1 MQMRASNADGF
12 RISISS
18 TPSCSSQGSG
28 TDDIESLGDIY
39 VWGEIW
45 YDEII
50 DGTVNPNPIKND
62 VLTPKVVESNVVL
75 DVQQI
80 ACGVQHIAL
89 VTRQGEVF
97 TWGEESG
104 GRLGHGVEKDFS
116 RPRLVE
122 FLALTN
128 IEFVACGEFHTSA
141 LSASGDLYTWGDGTH
156 NVGLLGHGK
165 NGSHWIPKRVS
176 GSLESLHVTSVAC
189 GTWHS
194 AVVTSTGNLFTFGDG
209 TFGAL
214 GHGDHESVAYP
225 KEVQS
230 LRGLKTV
237 SVSCG
242 AWHTAAIVEVT
253 SHPGVNASSR
263 KLFTWGD
270 GDKNRLGHG
279 DKETYLVPTCVSAI
293 IDYNIQQLACGHNI
307 TVALTTSG
315 HVFTM
320 GSTQHGQL
328 GDPQSD
334 GKRPR
339 LVQDALVGQFVE
351 QISCG
356 THHVAVLTGRN
367 EVFTWGKGANGRLGH
382 GDLEDRNVPTMVEAL
397 KDKHVKSIVCGS
409 NYTASIC
416 IHKWVAGPD
425 QSFCTACKQ
434 AFGFTRKRH
443 NCYNCGLVHCHAC
456 LSKKSLRAALAPTP
470 GKPHRVCDSCYLKL
484 KKGADIGNGASL
496 TRRAS
501 GTSQR
506 IDRGVG
512 KTSQVLLSNR
522 VDPVKYLDIK
532 SAMRG
537 TSASQVPSRLQLR
550 DVSFPSSF
558 SVLQRAL
565 KPVITSAPYPQQAS
579 PQPQPYSRPVSPQS
593 QANSAMS
600 MAAIDSLQVANEIL
614 TQQVSKLHN
623 QVKSLKQKNESQDT
637 EIQKLKKATQ
647 ETNSLAAAGS
657 SKCVQAVQAVKTIS
671 HKLKEI
677 REKIP
682 LEISESESFKLVQ
695 AQVESLL
702 HISGALAS
710 EGISLRPPEP
720 TRELNT
726 KEHLIVPQNIDE
738 ASIENNGSSV
748 RVNQSRVEGGPGT
761 PETAS
766 AKAQRE
772 VIEQFEPG
780 VYVTLL
786 QLPNGNKFFKRIRF
800 SKRRFSEN
808 QAEEWWTENK
818 ERLLRKY
825 NPTRTSNMPGDGT
838 QPESPAEVFH
848 EAAQSFADLNVVQD

>member
-1 MQMRASNADGF
+1 MRTSNVDAF

-18 TPSCSSQGSG
+18 TPSCSNQVSG
-28 TDDIESLGDIY
+28 TDDTESPGDIY
-39 VWGEIW
+39 VWGEILH
-45 YDEII
+45 DEII
-50 DGTVNPNPIKND
+50 DGSVNPKPVKND
-62 VLTPKVVESNVVL
+62 VLTPKVVQSNVVL
-75 DVQQI
+75 DVRQI

-104 GRLGHGVEKDFS
+104 GRLGHGIEKDFS
-116 RPRLVE
+116 GPRLVE
-122 FLALTN
+122 FLAFTN
-128 IEFVACGEFHTSA
+128 IDFVACGEFHTSA
-141 LSASGDLYTWGDGTH
+141 LTASGDLYTWGDGTH

-165 NGSHWIPKRVS
+165 NCSHWIPKRVS
-176 GSLESLHVTSVAC
+176 GSLESLNVTSVAC

-194 AVVTSTGNLFTFGDG
+194 AVATSTGNLFTFGDG

-237 SVSCG
+237 SILCG
-242 AWHTAAIVEVT
+242 AWHTAAIVEVS
-253 SHPGVNASSR
+253 SHPGGNTSSR

-279 DKETYLVPTCVSAI
+279 NKETYLVPTCVSAI

-320 GSTQHGQL
+320 GSTEYGQL

-397 KDKHVKSIVCGS
+397 KDTHVKSIVCGS

-434 AFGFTRKRH
+434 PFGFTRKRH
-443 NCYNCGLVHCHAC
+443 DCFNCGLVHCHAC

-470 GKPHRVCDSCYLKL
+470 GKPHRVCESCYLKL
-484 KKGADIGNGASL
+484 KKGADIGNGAGS

-501 GTSQR
+501 GTSQPV
-506 IDRGVG
+506 DRGVR
-512 KTSQVLLSNR
+512 KTSQVLLCSR
-522 VDPVKYLDIK
+522 VDPVRYLEFK
-532 SAMRG
+532 SGMHG
-537 TSASQVPSRLQLR
+537 TSSSQVPSRLHLR

-565 KPVITSAPYPQQAS
+565 KPVITTVSYPQQAS
-579 PQPQPYSRPVSPQS
+579 PQPQPYSRPVSPLS

-600 MAAIDSLQVANEIL
+600 MAAFDSLQVANEIL

-623 QVKSLKQKNESQDT
+623 QVKSLKQKNESQET
-637 EIQKLKKATQ
+637 EIQKLKKAAR
-647 ETNSLAAAGS
+647 ETTSLAAAGS
-657 SKCVQAVQAVKTIS
+657 SKCYQAVQTVKTIS
-671 HKLKEI
+671 QKVNEI

-682 LEISESESFKLVQ
+682 PEISESDSFKVVQ

-702 HISGALAS
+702 HISRALAS
-710 EGISLRPPEP
+710 EGSSLRPPEP

-726 KEHLIVPQNIDE
+726 QNIYE
-738 ASIENNGSSV
+738 ASVDNNGSSIG
-748 RVNQSRVEGGPGT
+748 NTQSRGT

-780 VYVTLL
+780 VYVTLH
-786 QLPNGNKFFKRIRF
+786 QLPNGTKFFKRIRF
-800 SKRRFSEN
+800 SKRRFSGQ

-825 NPTRTSNMPGDGT
+825 KPSMTSNMTGDGIP
-838 QPESPAEVFH
+838 PESPAEVFH
-848 EAAQSFADLNVVQD
+848 ETANTFADLDGVQE

>member
-1 MQMRASNADGF
+1 MQMRTSNVDAF

-18 TPSCSSQGSG
+18 TPSCSNQVSG
-28 TDDIESLGDIY
+28 TDDTDSPGDIY
-39 VWGEIW
+39 VWGEILH
-45 YDEII
+45 DEII
-50 DGTVNPNPIKND
+50 NGARNPNPVKND
-62 VLTPKVVESNVVL
+62 VLTPKVVQSNVVL
-75 DVQQI
+75 DVQKI

-104 GRLGHGVEKDFS
+104 GRLGHGIEKDFS
-116 RPRLVE
+116 APRLVE
-122 FLALTN
+122 FLAFTN

-141 LSASGDLYTWGDGTH
+141 LSTSGDLYTWGDGTH
-156 NVGLLGHGK
+156 NVGLLGNGK
-165 NGSHWIPKRVS
+165 NCSHWIPKRVS

-194 AVVTSTGNLFTFGDG
+194 AVVTSIGNLFTFGDG

-225 KEVQS
+225 KEVQA

-237 SVSCG
+237 SISCG
-242 AWHTAAIVEVT
+242 AWHTAAIVEVS
-253 SHPGVNASSR
+253 SHPGGITSSR

-279 DKETYLVPTCVSAI
+279 NKDTYLVPTCVSAV

-320 GSTQHGQL
+320 GSTEYGQL

-356 THHVAVLTGRN
+356 THHVAVVTGRN

-382 GDLEDRNVPTMVEAL
+382 GDLEDRNVPTMVETL
-397 KDKHVKSIVCGS
+397 KDTHVKSIVCGS

-416 IHKWVAGPD
+416 IHKWVSGPD
-425 QSFCTACKQ
+425 QSLCTACKQ
-434 AFGFTRKRH
+434 PFGFTRKRH
-443 NCYNCGLVHCHAC
+443 DCFNCGLVHCHGC

-470 GKPHRVCDSCYLKL
+470 GKPHRVCESCYLKL
-484 KKGADIGNGASL
+484 KKGADTKNGASL
-496 TRRAS
+496 TKRAP
-501 GTSQR
+501 GTSQP

-512 KTSQVLLSNR
+512 KTSQVLLGSR
-522 VDPVKYLDIK
+522 VDPVRYLEFKPGI
-532 SAMRG
+532 RG
-537 TSASQVPSRLQLR
+537 TSSSQVPSRLQLR

-558 SVLQRAL
+558 TVLQRAL
-565 KPVITSAPYPQQAS
+565 KPVTTTAPYPQQAS
-579 PQPQPYSRPVSPQS
+579 PQPQPYSKPVSPPS

-600 MAAIDSLQVANEIL
+600 MAALDSLQVANEIL

-623 QVKSLKQKNESQDT
+623 QVKSLKQKNESQDAG
-637 EIQKLKKATQ
+637 IQKLKKAAQ
-647 ETNSLAAAGS
+647 ETTSLAAAGS
-657 SKCVQAVQAVKTIS
+657 SKCYQALQNVKTIS
-671 HKLKEI
+671 QKVNEI
-677 REKIP
+677 KEKIP
-682 LEISESESFKLVQ
+682 PEISESDSFKLVQ

-710 EGISLRPPEP
+710 EGSSLRPPEP

-726 KEHLIVPQNIDE
+726 QNIYE
-738 ASIENNGSSV
+738 ASVDNSGSSI
-748 RVNQSRVEGGPGT
+748 RNTQSRVEGVPGT
-761 PETAS
+761 PETAR
-766 AKAQRE
+766 ANAQRE

-780 VYVTLL
+780 VYVTLH
-786 QLPNGNKFFKRIRF
+786 QLPNGTKFFKRIRF
-800 SKRRFSEN
+800 SKRKFSGQ

-818 ERLLRKY
+818 DRLLRKY
-825 NPTRTSNMPGDGT
+825 NQSNTNSMTGDGI
-838 QPESPAEVFH
+838 PPEVFH
-848 EAAQSFADLNVVQD
+848 ETAPTFDDVNVVQE

>member
-1 MQMRASNADGF
+1 MRASNAEGV

-18 TPSCSSQGSG
+18 TPSCSTQGSV
-28 TDDIESLGDIY
+28 TDDTESLGDIY
-39 VWGEIW
+39 VWGEIL

-50 DGTVNPNPIKND
+50 NGAVNPNPIKND

-75 DVQQI
+75 DVHQI

-104 GRLGHGVEKDFS
+104 GRLGHGIEKDFS

-141 LSASGDLYTWGDGTH
+141 LSTSGDLYTWGDGTH

-165 NGSHWIPKRVS
+165 NCSHWIPKRVS

-194 AVVTSTGNLFTFGDG
+194 AVMTSTGSLFTFGDG

-242 AWHTAAIVEVT
+242 AWHTVAIIEVT
-253 SHPGVNASSR
+253 SYPGVNTSSR
-263 KLFTWGD
+263 KLFTWGN

-279 DKETYLVPTCVSAI
+279 NKDTYLVPTCVSAI
-293 IDYNIQQLACGHNI
+293 IDYNIQQLACGYNI

-320 GSTQHGQL
+320 GSTEYGQL

-356 THHVAVLTGRN
+356 TYHVAVLTGRN

-397 KDKHVKSIVCGS
+397 KDRHVRSIVCGS

-416 IHKWVAGPD
+416 IHRWVAGPD

-443 NCYNCGLVHCHAC
+443 NCFNCGLVHCHAC
-456 LSKKSLRAALAPTP
+456 LSKKSLRAALAPTS
-470 GKPHRVCDSCYLKL
+470 GKPQRVCDSCYLKL
-484 KKGADIGNGASL
+484 KKGADVGNRVSL
-496 TRRAS
+496 TQRAS
-501 GTSQR
+501 GPSQP
-506 IDRGVG
+506 IDRGVRN
-512 KTSQVLLSNR
+512 TSQVLLPSR
-522 VDPVKYLDIK
+522 VDPLRYLEFK
-532 SAMRG
+532 SGMRG
-537 TSASQVPSRLQLR
+537 PSASQVPSHVQLR

-558 SVLQRAL
+558 SVIQRAI
-565 KPVITSAPYPQQAS
+565 KPVITSTPYPQQAS

-614 TQQVSKLHN
+614 SQQVSKLHN
-623 QVKSLKQKNESQDT
+623 QVKSLKQKTDTQDT
-637 EIQKLKKATQ
+637 EIQKLKKAAR
-647 ETNSLAAAGS
+647 ETTSLAAAGS
-657 SKCVQAVQAVKTIS
+657 SKCFQAVQAVKTIS
-671 HKLKEI
+671 QKLKEI
-677 REKIP
+677 REEIP
-682 LEISESESFKLVQ
+682 PEISESDSFKVVQ
-695 AQVESLL
+695 AQVEALL

-710 EGISLRPPEP
+710 EGCSLKPPEP
-720 TRELNT
+720 TRELNAQS
-726 KEHLIVPQNIDE
+726 IGE
-738 ASIENNGSSV
+738 ASIENNGS
-748 RVNQSRVEGGPGT
+748 RVEDGLGMPH
-761 PETAS
+761 ETAS
-766 AKAQRE
+766 DRAQRE

-780 VYVTLL
+780 VYVSLL
-786 QLPNGNKFFKRIRF
+786 QLPNGTKFFKRIRF
-800 SKRRFSEN
+800 SKRRFSGK

-818 ERLLRKY
+818 DRLLRKY
-825 NPTRTSNMPGDGT
+825 DPTRTSNTPGDGT
-838 QPESPAEVFH
+838 PPESATDEFY
-848 EAAQSFADLNVVQD
+848 EAAQSFADLNVAQE